1 MRILRVRLH
10 GYKGIYSGMNGLKTL
25 NIDLSNNVNKIIMIK
40 GDNGSGK
47 STLFNALHMYPDSL
61 SGLMDENCYKE
72 LLYREGN
79 SLYHIRIEY
88 PYHNGKRQT
97 TKAYISK
104 SDINSPGSKTELNQN
119 GNVTSYCNKIEE
131 LFKIDKDFMSL
142 SHLGVE
148 DRGLV
153 DKTPSERKKFISNI
167 ISDLDIYKD
176 IYKIANVK
184 LSGQG
189 DRIRT
194 LSQTLDKLSG
204 GKPLIEVQQEVEKGY
219 NELTSQ
225 KVDILS
231 KLDNINKRIE
241 SSPIDN
247 IDVIEET
254 NKKLDNEQ
262 VELTNKQYKLNK
274 IRKSINML
282 FVPSD
287 DHINEAIRIT
297 ESELSKL
304 DRELDKLD
312 KLLYKKTV
320 DFDAIRKEMSDISE
334 RLSIL
339 KDSDESSEYISIIDN
354 LNDKLST
361 IQTEI
366 DKLGVIDY
374 RSFSTDMYLVA
385 MNALDECQTVFNT
398 IQSMSDYA
406 TLQKAVNL
414 FNNND
419 IIDIV
424 DLTNKL
430 ETCASQ
436 YDEIMKTLAADMDIR
451 DSLDT
456 LKNRPK
462 ECKIDSCKFISEY
475 VKVDRVELDAR
486 IDKNT
491 KLSKDLSEKID
502 KYDKDIDEAS
512 DINQIIANL
521 HKFVKIIKANG
532 RLLSKLKIKS
542 DLYHEKKFITALL
555 SGYVFNEYDQLS
567 KHISKSNL
575 IDENNDL
582 ISKIEVNKDKLKL
595 FEDSRREIINLE
607 NRLGILKA
615 EHDKINIIISKIKSS
630 VTDYKKTRELN
641 HVLLNT
647 LNEYRDNMYELY
659 DIQHE
664 VNILQA
670 ELDKL
675 ISSNKELHDLVENR
689 KTLKVDLIKVEEDL
703 KAKDIERQEV
713 FHKIKTY
720 ESYNQQ
726 LDELKGKY
734 NKIDIIKKSSS
745 VSTGIPVIYMS
756 AYMSRILSKANML
769 LKYLFNGE
777 FTLDNFIINDK
788 EFSIP
793 CIGSNLRHDDISTM
807 STSQKCMMSLVVSFA
822 ILSEVSPVYNIIKLD
837 EIDGGL
843 DNINRGL
850 FVNTLYKLIDLLN
863 AEQVFIISHNNEM
876 NIDECDTIIL
886 RTQQMYDAKNV
897 LYNFNA
903 IN

>member
-25 NIDLSNNVNKIIMIK
+25 NIDLSNNINKIIMIK

-61 SGLMDENCYKE
+61 FGLMDENCYKE

-104 SDINSPGSKTELNQN
+104 SDINNPGNKIELNQN

-176 IYKIANVK
+176 IYKLANVK

-231 KLDNINKRIE
+231 KLDRINKRIE

-247 IDVIEET
+247 IDAIEET
-254 NKKLDNEQ
+254 TKKLDSEQ
-262 VELTNKQYKLNK
+262 IELTNKQHRLNK

-282 FVPSD
+282 FVPND
-287 DHINEAIRIT
+287 DQLNEVIKLT
-297 ESELSKL
+297 ETEISKL
-304 DRELDKLD
+304 DVTLNRLDKV
-312 KLLYKKTV
+312 LYKRTI
-320 DFDAIRKEMSDISE
+320 DLDNIRNTISDVNE
-334 RLSIL
+334 RLTIL
-339 KDSDESSEYISIIDN
+339 KDSDESSEYISIISN
-354 LNDKLST
+354 LNEQLSSL
-361 IQTEI
+361 QYEI
-366 DKLGVIDY
+366 EVLGVADY
-374 RSFSTDMYLVA
+374 KGFNTDMYLIA

-406 TLQKAVNL
+406 TLKKAVNL

-419 IIDIV
+419 IINIV

-430 ETCASQ
+430 ETFTAQ
-436 YDEIMKTLAADMDIR
+436 YDEAMKTLAADMDIK

-475 VKVDRVELDAR
+475 VKVDVNELNTR
-486 IDKNT
+486 IDTNT
-491 KLSKDLSEKID
+491 KLCKELSEKID

-512 DINQIIANL
+512 NINQIIANL

-532 RLLSKLKIKS
+532 KLLSKLKIKS
-542 DLYHEKKFITALL
+542 DLYHEKKFINALL

-575 IDENNDL
+575 IDEYNDL
-582 ISKIEVNKDKLKL
+582 IAKIEINKDKLKK
-595 FEDSRREIINLE
+595 FEDSRKEILDLE
-607 NRLGILKA
+607 NRLEYLKA
-615 EHDKINIIISKIKSS
+615 KQGKIVSDITEFKSS
-630 VTDYKKTRELN
+630 MTEFRKTKEINL
-641 HVLLNT
+641 VLLNT
-647 LNEYRDNMYELY
+647 LNEYRDNMYEVY

-664 VNILQA
+664 VNVLQA

-850 FVNTLYKLIDLLN
+850 FVNTLYKLIDLLS

-886 RTQQMYDAKNV
+886 RTQQMYDTKNV
-897 LYNFNA
+897 LYNFNS

>member
-104 SDINSPGSKTELNQN
+104 SDINNPGNKTELNQN

-176 IYKIANVK
+176 IYKLANVK

-204 GKPLIEVQQEVEKGY
+204 GKPLAEVQQEVEKGY

-231 KLDNINKRIE
+231 KLDSINKRIE

-247 IDVIEET
+247 IDAIEET
-254 NKKLDNEQ
+254 TKKLDSEQ
-262 VELTNKQYKLNK
+262 IELTNKQHRLNK

-282 FVPSD
+282 FVPND
-287 DHINEAIRIT
+287 DQLNEVIKLT
-297 ESELSKL
+297 ETEISKL
-304 DRELDKLD
+304 DVRLNRLDKV
-312 KLLYKKTV
+312 LYKRTI
-320 DFDAIRKEMSDISE
+320 DLDNIRNTISDVNE
-334 RLSIL
+334 RLTIL
-339 KDSDESSEYISIIDN
+339 KDSDESSEYLSIINN
-354 LNDKLST
+354 LNKQLSS
-361 IQTEI
+361 IQYEI
-366 DKLGVIDY
+366 EVLGVADY
-374 RSFSTDMYLVA
+374 KGFNSDMYLIA

-406 TLQKAVNL
+406 TLKKAVNL

-419 IIDIV
+419 IINIV

-430 ETCASQ
+430 ETFTAQ
-436 YDEIMKTLAADMDIR
+436 YDEAMKTLAADMDIK

-475 VKVDRVELDAR
+475 VKVDVNELNTR

-491 KLSKDLSEKID
+491 KLCKELSEKID

-532 RLLSKLKIKS
+532 KLLSKLKIKS
-542 DLYHEKKFITALL
+542 DLYHEKKFINALL

-575 IDENNDL
+575 IDEYNDL
-582 ISKIEVNKDKLKL
+582 IAKIEVNKDKLKK
-595 FEDSRREIINLE
+595 FEDSRKEILDLE
-607 NRLGILKA
+607 NRLEFLKA
-615 EHDKINIIISKIKSS
+615 KQGKIVSDITEFKSNM
-630 VTDYKKTRELN
+630 TEFRKTKEVNL
-641 HVLLNT
+641 VLLNT
-647 LNEYRDNMYELY
+647 LNEYRDNMYEVY

-664 VNILQA
+664 VNVLQA

-822 ILSEVSPVYNIIKLD
+822 ILSEVSSVYNIIKLD

-850 FVNTLYKLIDLLN
+850 FVNTLYKLIDLLS

-876 NIDECDTIIL
+876 NIDECDMIIL
-886 RTQQMYDAKNV
+886 KSAQVYDAQNV
-897 LYNFNA
+897 LFNFNST
-903 IN
+903 N